1 MLLLAEAIGC
11 AETRK
16 RCRWS
21 CITGGGKGVALEQT
35 LSIELTVAWRAVE
48 LLRPVGGLAAEL
60 QNDDTA
66 LTAVSEHVSEAQADR
81 TARVVITA
89 FTHPLAL
96 ETTLKAWVKYVSSM
110 ILGEA
115 CSGVEQSRYV
125 RFNLVGRRAEIRR
138 YRLHARV

>member
-1 MLLLAEAIGC
+1 MAIWVQRRWVPGHRVDLQHGADLC
-11 AETRK
+11 AR
-16 RCRWS
+16 
-21 CITGGGKGVALEQT
+21 GALV
-35 LSIELTVAWRAVE
+35 SRAHHFDR
-48 LLRPVGGLAAEL
+48 L
-60 QNDDTA
+60 
-66 LTAVSEHVSEAQADR
+66 R

-138 YRLHARV
+138 SRLHARV